1 MRVLVTG
8 ATGFIGRNLIRE
20 LEAAHELRLLDQ
32 ARPEEATMFAGAT
45 RLVAPFR
52 TEWPFVQADITDEA
66 AMLAAMDGMAAVI
79 HLAGEP
85 RGLPEIGVATF
96 RDNAL
101 GTFVAIDTAQRAGVG
116 RFFCASSIN
125 AFGTFHWRLSGRP
138 AGYTKMPL
146 DEAFDPVPEDPY
158 SLSKLV
164 NEKTCAAY
172 HRAYGMT
179 TAAFPLRRRLV
190 GGALPAEARRGPAAH
205 GGVVGPAVPVGARD
219 RRGPRPA
226 TGARGAGPAR
236 FRHVHARRRGHP
248 VPGADHGAARPLP
261 PGPGRDGRSSP
272 AGPRPAAVHR
282 PGAAHLRLRADPPPR
297 TVAGAAAERS
307 SGLAV
312 DQHLDRVVGLIVP
325 Q

>member
-1 MRVLVTG
+1 MKVLVTG

-20 LEAAHELRLLDQ
+20 LEASHELRLLDQ

-52 TEWPFVQADITDEA
+52 TDWPFVQADITDEA
-66 AMLAAMDGMAAVI
+66 AMLAAMDGMDAVI

-101 GTFVAIDTAQRAGVG
+101 GTFVAIDTARRAGVG
-116 RFFCASSIN
+116 GFFCASSIN

-138 AGYTKMPL
+138 ASYTKMPL
-146 DEAFDPVPEDPY
+146 DEEFDPVPEDPY

-179 TAAFPLRRRLV
+179 TAAFRFAGVWSEERYGQKLAE
-190 GGALPAEARRGPAAH
+190 GLPPTEEWSDLLYQW
-205 GGVVGPAVPVGARD
+205 VQRD

-236 FRHVHARRRGHP
+236 FRRVHPRRRGHP

-261 PGPGRDGRSSP
+261 PGPGRDRRSSP
-272 AGPRPAAVHR
+272 AEPRPAAVHR

-297 TVAGAAAERS
+297 TVAGATAERA